1 MKEKNRSPHKKD
13 RNLYRSFL
21 YGKAFF
27 GIRMVLHSLR
37 STFMQRQRERP
48 FIQRGKEAG
57 QKGSGNGMPYAGN
70 GADDGRFRCGS
81 KLGGGG
87 CQIGGKTGVLHT
99 DFDGDGSYNVIP
111 PELWCL
117 HITVQKDKMKDVKK
131 FKKSLLTEAK
141 RDEKSALPP

>member
-1 MKEKNRSPHKKD
+1 
-13 RNLYRSFL
+13 
-21 YGKAFF
+21 
-27 GIRMVLHSLR
+27 
-37 STFMQRQRERP
+37 MQRQRERP

-117 HITVQKDKMKDVKK
+117 HIAVQKDKMKDAKK

>member
-1 MKEKNRSPHKKD
+1 
-13 RNLYRSFL
+13 
-21 YGKAFF
+21 
-27 GIRMVLHSLR
+27 MVLHSLR
-37 STFMQRQRERP
+37 STFMQRQRKRP

-99 DFDGDGSYNVIP
+99 DFDGDGSFFGCVHSGKFSCAVT
-111 PELWCL
+111 EK
-117 HITVQKDKMKDVKK
+117 ITKAVM
-131 FKKSLLTEAK
+131 E
-141 RDEKSALPP
+141 